1 MLCLVFQKHCCCCF
15 AYVLIALE
23 PLKSIKFRQ
32 PKDMEKEKV
41 IQIPAEDALMSLAHE
56 ILRNRNRMDLEQIR
70 EKAQAVIELSQKQNT
85 PSLAFPKTTEDT
97 STPLE
102 EVLLAPVEEATFE
115 PITQDFVSIL
125 FEGNTADY
133 KRVVSVLQ
141 SKQSKAE
148 AVAFIEQMVQPD
160 YDWSEKENEVAAFME
175 YISKNYST

>member
-41 IQIPAEDALMSLAHE
+41 IQIPAEDALMSLAHD

-70 EKAQAVIELSQKQNT
+70 EKAQAVIELSHNQNA
-85 PSLAFPKTTEDT
+85 PSFSFPKTSEVT
-97 STPLE
+97 SSPLE
-102 EVLLAPVEEATFE
+102 EVLLAPVEEAAFE
-115 PITQDFVSIL
+115 PITEDFVSIL

-133 KRVVSVLQ
+133 KRVVSMLQ
-141 SKQSKAE
+141 SKQNKAE
-148 AVAFIEQMVQPD
+148 AAAFIEQMVQTD
-160 YDWSEKENEVAAFME
+160 YDWNEKENEVAAFMA